1 MILFDYAFFLCTNRL
16 SLASMV
22 QSSELIPTRID
33 NLLATCQWFFL
44 LYCLLSFSFLLL
56 FRFDGAKI
64 GISPDFFYS
73 TLYKVKKIFFI
84 ERLFLP
90 HYLHI
95 VTISVAKVE
104 ILMDFQCQLDINFI
118 QIPCSFPPDAPLNT
132 AKVHVFLNMSS
143 QLPSKLCQF
152 FMNC

>member
-1 MILFDYAFFLCTNRL
+1 MYKSSVSCFNGAKFGINSDSDWQLVSNLSMIFSAILPF
-16 SLASMV
+16 V
-22 QSSELIPTRID
+22 VLISFT
-33 NLLATCQWFFL
+33 
-44 LYCLLSFSFLLL
+44 FSFWRCKNRHFPRL
-56 FRFDGAKI
+56 
-64 GISPDFFYS
+64 FYS

-143 QLPSKLCQF
+143 QLPSKLCLLF
-152 FMNC
+152 TIC